1 MAALRNS
8 YDPLPMSDFF
18 DSTEMIN
25 DTIPVYTAGNQG
37 VIYVCMHGAGHS
49 AMSFAVLA
57 EKLKPTGTVVA
68 FDWRGHGSHTRE
80 DETNMSQD
88 VLIAEALEV
97 LNYVLEKYLNRTI
110 IVIGHS
116 MGGAIASKTLKKIET
131 EMQDSELAKAIAG
144 IIIIDVV
151 EGTAMEALPFMEQ
164 IVKNRP
170 VHFPDLAS
178 VVKYG
183 VLGGQVRDKRSA
195 RISMPAQ
202 VKEVT
207 DGATGLKKFVWR
219 TDLLATK
226 GYWPEW
232 FEGLTDCFLGLQT
245 KKILFLAG
253 AERMDKDLTVAHM
266 QGKYEMNVI
275 ADCGH
280 VIQEDQ
286 PGKLVEKVLEFI
298 VRRKVPVEYNQQMF
312 IITPQGK
319 KVFITR

>member
-1 MAALRNS
+1 
-8 YDPLPMSDFF
+8 
-18 DSTEMIN
+18 
-25 DTIPVYTAGNQG
+25 
-37 VIYVCMHGAGHS
+37 
-49 AMSFAVLA
+49 
-57 EKLKPTGTVVA
+57 
-68 FDWRGHGSHTRE
+68 
-80 DETNMSQD
+80 
-88 VLIAEALEV
+88 
-97 LNYVLEKYLNRTI
+97 
-110 IVIGHS
+110 
-116 MGGAIASKTLKKIET
+116 
-131 EMQDSELAKAIAG
+131 
-144 IIIIDVV
+144 
-151 EGTAMEALPFMEQ
+151 
-164 IVKNRP
+164 
-170 VHFPDLAS
+170 
-178 VVKYG
+178 
-183 VLGGQVRDKRSA
+183 
-195 RISMPAQ
+195 MPAQ